1 MGTRRL
7 TGTVSGK
14 IQWENYTVEY
24 TVYVSGEEYYR
35 AGRMYMSNGDP
46 GYPDEYETEGPF
58 YEDVSEVCILDAE
71 GNQLKDDYDIY
82 EANKEVIDLAI
93 IRDLEN
99 NKEWDDCSWD
109 EPGPDEPDE
118 PEREDD

>member
-24 TVYVSGEEYYR
+24 TVNVTGEEYYR
-35 AGRMYMSNGDP
+35 AGRMYMPNGDP

-58 YEDVSEVCILDAE
+58 YEDVSEVDLLDAN
-71 GNQLKDDYDIY
+71 GTQLPDDYDIY
-82 EANKEVIDLAI
+82 ETNKEVIDLAI
-93 IRDLEN
+93 IRDIEN

-109 EPGPDEPDE
+109 EPEPYEPDE
-118 PEREDD
+118 PERG